1 MRVVFMGTPA
11 FAVPTLAMLIDRH
24 QVVSVYSR
32 PDKPTGRG
40 RKVAQPPVVTA
51 AREAGIEVRQPATL
65 RGAEVVGALRSDR
78 PDVIVVAAYGAILPP
93 DVLAVPRLACLNVH
107 ASLLP
112 RWRGAAP
119 IQRAV
124 LEGDAI
130 TGVSI
135 MRMEEGLDTGPWC
148 VQESIAIGALN
159 AAELTARLA
168 ALGASALASVLD
180 PLAAGSLVW
189 HDQDDALAT
198 YAEKVGREDVALRA
212 DLTVDQVL
220 ARVRASGPSAPSRL
234 SVIGRSMTVLVAHR
248 HEGWLVPGMA
258 ACDRDLVIGVAD
270 GAVRLDAIIPEGRSA
285 MSGEA
290 YIRGARLHGAC
301 EWSAA

>member
-32 PDKPTGRG
+32 PDKPMGRG

-65 RGAEVVGALRSDR
+65 RGAEVVGALRADR

-93 DVLAVPRLACLNVH
+93 DVLAVPRLGCLNVH

-119 IQRAV
+119 IQRAI

-168 ALGASALASVLD
+168 ALGASSLASVLD
-180 PLAAGSLVW
+180 SLAAGSLVW